1 MPDVLIVMGLCLA
14 GGGFVALM
22 AGWADLRRVRRLRR
36 DGVMTW
42 ALPVTP
48 PLAPGQSVID
58 PVRPLMLQYALS
70 NGEQM
75 ERVAP
80 APSRRSALRPGQKV
94 LIWYDPVDPDD
105 VLVYGR
111 WGAATDRG
119 FVIGGTLA
127 IVVGLGLAALS

>member
-1 MPDVLIVMGLCLA
+1 MSGALIVMGLCLA
-14 GGGFVALM
+14 GGGFVALL

-42 ALPVTP
+42 ALPFKP

-80 APSRRSALRPGQKV
+80 APSRRSSLRPGQKV

-111 WGAATDRG
+111 WGAASDRG